1 MFIWVTRK
9 KIKSSLLHCGKRGIL
24 YQFHIIY
31 ITLKY
36 YFEGKVDLTY
46 SDFSFM
52 IGTNFV
58 TNYLFSLKKN
68 LYYILLYSFVI
79 TSLCIYIVCKIMSLS
94 LLTLNSHG

>member
-46 SDFSFM
+46 SDFSFYDW
-52 IGTNFV
+52 N
-58 TNYLFSLKKN
+58 
-68 LYYILLYSFVI
+68 
-79 TSLCIYIVCKIMSLS
+79 
-94 LLTLNSHG
+94 